1 MVIVRGANYKVA
13 KVPNNSDDIYLS
25 SYDKF
30 FICKRKAIL
39 SRPLCSTDQS
49 GIEAGILAEAGSLG
63 CTKQEQQSQVLQHL
77 HKTEQIYQVYIGV
90 TISSPPEDLPHSHA
104 GLGLNYSLP
113 PPQLCRTFTPG

>member
-13 KVPNNSDDIYLS
+13 KVPNNSDDIYFS

-39 SRPLCSTDQS
+39 SGPLCSTDQS

-63 CTKQEQQSQVLQHL
+63 CTKQEQQSQVRQHL
-77 HKTEQIYQVYIGV
+77 HKTEQLYQGYIGV
-90 TISSPPEDLPHSHA
+90 TISSPPPKM
-104 GLGLNYSLP
+104 
-113 PPQLCRTFTPG
+113 CRTLTPG